1 MCLKKV
7 EVAINIDNQVILIT
21 GASSGIGHATALEL
35 SKHHNKLILVARRE
49 NLLAETAEQIH
60 KNGSECIF
68 FAGDAC
74 NKEFAEMAVAETV
87 KKFGK
92 IDIAQLG
99 VGIGPPSNTLTADA
113 DKIMKCMDFCYRTFI
128 TFWVPLIR
136 QMKKQKGECMISNV
150 NSLASFFG
158 IPMQGDYVA
167 AKGAV
172 RLFIETARMEM
183 QHFNV
188 KHIRLQTIHP
198 GFVDTLACK
207 DDGIPENNLISE
219 EQAAEYIIN
228 GYIKNKKENLF
239 PAATALPV
247 RLARRILPMWLVT
260 KAQLSQCPKDW

>member
-1 MCLKKV
+1 MR
-7 EVAINIDNQVILIT
+7 IDHQVILIT

-35 SKHHNKLILVARRE
+35 SKHHNKLALVARRE
-49 NLLAETAEQIH
+49 NLLAETAEQIRS
-60 KNGSECIF
+60 NGSECIF
-68 FAGDAC
+68 FAGDARDQA
-74 NKEFAEMAVAETV
+74 FAEMVVAKTAE
-87 KKFGK
+87 KFGR

-99 VGIGPPSNTLTADA
+99 VGIGPPTNTLTADA
-113 DKIMKCMDFCYRTFI
+113 GKIMECMEFNYRTFI

-136 QMKKQKGECMISNV
+136 QMKTQAGECMIANV
-150 NSLASFFG
+150 NSLASYFG

-167 AKGAV
+167 AKGAI
-172 RLFIETARMEM
+172 RLFIETARMEL
-183 QHFNV
+183 QHFGF

-219 EQAAEYIIN
+219 EQAAKYIIG

-239 PAATALPV
+239 PAATALPA

-260 KAQLSQCPKDW
+260 KVQLSQCPKEW